1 MSKDTKS
8 DNTCLTSDTEN
19 FSSSLFNLS
28 SVCKKPIELGFTA
41 EKISSDGGLLL
52 LREVETQSGILKAI
66 TNCIEEERHPG
77 YIKHTINSMLTQR
90 VFQIA
95 AGYEDANDCNTL
107 REDMILKI
115 CADVAPESGNHL
127 SSQPTMSR
135 FENSV
140 SRSELYKIAV
150 AFVDHFIP
158 LARVRQRRIN
168 L

>member
-66 TNCIEEERHPG
+66 THVLLHTLRTKTLRATAYATATMKTIRLRL
-77 YIKHTINSMLTQR
+77 IK
-90 VFQIA
+90 IA
-95 AGYEDANDCNTL
+95 A
-107 REDMILKI
+107 
-115 CADVAPESGNHL
+115 
-127 SSQPTMSR
+127 
-135 FENSV
+135 
-140 SRSELYKIAV
+140 
-150 AFVDHFIP
+150 
-158 LARVRQRRIN
+158 
-168 L
+168 